1 MNPTIDLLGTED
13 ESQLRF
19 CLSNTNVSLANG
31 LRRTILADIPIVVFR
46 TTPHEKNKA
55 NIQVN
60 TGRMNNEILKQ
71 RLSCVPIHISDV
83 KIPIENY
90 QLEIDKKNETDI
102 MQYVTTEDFRIKDL
116 STGTYL
122 SDQAR
127 KEIFPPDLF
136 TGDYIEFSR
145 LRPRVSDEIPGE
157 HLKLSCKFDIGTA
170 SEDSAFNVTSACAYA
185 STPDLEKQKHV
196 WMQKEEELTRAGA
209 SAGSAALTDEEI
221 AFEKKNWYLLD
232 AKRITIPDSFDF
244 IIKTIGPLSNRSIIV
259 RACDIIIN
267 KMLKFQK
274 NLQEE
279 QEGMIEETKTTI
291 NNCFDIIIQNEGY
304 TLGKI
309 IECILYYSYYEK
321 TNVLSYCGYQKPHP
335 HIDMCKIRLGFKEA
349 ITDKGVVASYLINSA
364 EAAIK
369 IYERIGDYFTDK

>member
-1 MNPTIDLLGTED
+1 MNPTIDFLETDD
-13 ESQLRF
+13 ESQMRF
-19 CLSNTNVSLANG
+19 CLSNTNVILANG

-71 RLSCVPIHISDV
+71 RLSCIPIHISDIR
-83 KIPIENY
+83 IPIENL

-102 MQYVTTEDFRIKDL
+102 MQYVTSEDFKIKDL

-122 SDQAR
+122 TAQAT

-170 SEDSAFNVTSACAYA
+170 SEDSAFNVTSTCAYA
-185 STPDLEKQKHV
+185 STPDLEKQKQV
-196 WMQKEEELTRAGA
+196 WMKKEEEMRNRAEGA
-209 SAGSAALTDEEI
+209 IALTDEEI
-221 AFEKKNWYLLD
+221 EFEKKNWYLLD

-244 IIKTIGPLSNRSIIV
+244 IIKTVGPLSNKSIIL

-267 KMLKFQK
+267 KMIKFQR
-274 NLQEE
+274 NLKEE

-321 TNVLSYCGYQKPHP
+321 TQVLSYCGYQKPHP
-335 HIDMCKIRLGFKEA
+335 HIDMCRIRLGFKET
-349 ITDKGVVASYLINSA
+349 ITDKGVVASYLINAA

-369 IYERIGDYFTDK
+369 IYERIAVDFKN